1 MCGIFAAVPV
11 PLGWIFRHLLS
22 EINRSKGTF
31 RMRSPRSRSGFT
43 LIELLVVIA
52 IIAVLISLL
61 LPAVQSAREAARRAQ
76 CVNNLKQLGLAVHN
90 YASQNAVFPMQ
101 TLFPTAQVE
110 SWGWSYGWGLSIL
123 NNLEQGAAFNAFNFS
138 LGIFGNANG
147 NTFQQGNNT
156 VMNLQIAVFSCP
168 SDGSTK
174 TPAPPY
180 GATNYVGNYG
190 SPGQMG
196 TVGAGNYDGTIIPNS
211 FENHPN
217 LGPIGFQSITDGT
230 SNTALFSER
239 LIGIVGNPTVTLSRT
254 QDAKRAIFSVAGPLI
269 NTGEAGA
276 MQMLQACRSLPGN
289 SQSVRSN
296 GNGYTWFAGY
306 PYHIAV
312 NAYTHTGPPNSTSC
326 TNSNDQ
332 GGWLSFTG
340 PLGVAPP
347 NSNHPGGVNMA
358 MSDGSVRFVKDTV
371 NPKTFWA
378 IGSRKGGEV
387 LSADSY

>member
-1 MCGIFAAVPV
+1 
-11 PLGWIFRHLLS
+11 
-22 EINRSKGTF
+22 
-31 RMRSPRSRSGFT
+31 MRSPRSRSGFT

-90 YASQNAVFPMQ
+90 YASQNTVFPMQ
-101 TLFPTAQVE
+101 SLSPTAAEQ

-123 NNLEQGAAFNAFNFS
+123 NNLEQSAAYNAFNFS
-138 LGIFGNANG
+138 LGIFGNGNG
-147 NTFQQGNNT
+147 NTYQQGNNT
-156 VMNLQIAVFSCP
+156 VMNLQIAAFSCP
-168 SDGSTK
+168 SDGATK

-196 TVGAGNYDGTIIPNS
+196 TSGNGNFDGTIIPNS

-217 LGPIGFQSITDGT
+217 LGPIGFQSISDGT

-239 LIGIVGNPTVTLSRT
+239 LIGITGGPSVRLSNK
-254 QDAKRAIFSVAGPLI
+254 QDAKRAIFAVAGPGI
-269 NTGEAGA
+269 NTGEQGA
-276 MQMLQACRSLPGN
+276 MQMLEACRSLPGGTT
-289 SQSVRSN
+289 SIRSDA
-296 GNGYTWFAGY
+296 NGYTWFAGY
-306 PYHIAV
+306 HYHIAV
-312 NAYTHTGPPNSTSC
+312 NAYTHVAPPNTTSC
-326 TNSNDQ
+326 NNTNDQ

-347 NSNHPGGVNMA
+347 NSNHPGGVNTAMA
-358 MSDGSVRFVKDTV
+358 DGSVRFIKDTV
-371 NPKTFWA
+371 NAKTFWA